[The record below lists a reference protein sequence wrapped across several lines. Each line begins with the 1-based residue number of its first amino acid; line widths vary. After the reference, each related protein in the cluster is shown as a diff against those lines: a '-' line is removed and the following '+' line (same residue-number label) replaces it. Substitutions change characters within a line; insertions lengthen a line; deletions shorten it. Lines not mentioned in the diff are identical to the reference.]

1 MKIAVVGLGYVGLT
15 NAVLLAQKNEVYA
28 VDVDPERVD
37 MVNNG
42 KSPIV
47 DAELEMFLASHD
59 LNLTVTLV
67 PEVAYVGADY
77 VIVARQQTMMPR

>member
-15 NAVLLAQKNEVYA
+15 SAVLLAQKNEVYA

-47 DAELEMFLASHD
+47 DAKLEMFLASYD